1 MNARDEQI
9 PRRLHEVKQV
19 FEHNKSF
26 RRPISL
32 PNLLKGV
39 LPVAEFACF
48 TRQRQSG
55 FSVEQ
60 FK

>member
-1 MNARDEQI
+1 MNARDEEI

-19 FEHNKSF
+19 FEHIRVSGDQSVF
-26 RRPISL
+26 

-48 TRQRQSG
+48 THQRQSG